1 MPLQHLP
8 AVSCVALPIPAVYS
22 TPLADCQCEIQSLLK
37 KDVCQVSAGAPLH
50 TAALTCCVLPSSHLV
65 VPATSDKEKW
75 KNADEAP
82 SQAINVMYQY
92 IKE

>member
-1 MPLQHLP
+1 
-8 AVSCVALPIPAVYS
+8 
-22 TPLADCQCEIQSLLK
+22 
-37 KDVCQVSAGAPLH
+37 
-50 TAALTCCVLPSSHLV
+50 

-92 IKE
+92 IKEQKV